1 MYQQFYGMFLKKMIH
16 TWRNKIIA
24 VVQLA
29 LPILFTILALAVEK
43 SIPKVEDEP
52 ALMLDSHPFIDFVVP
67 YSNGVI
73 PNSENT
79 ALANA
84 YSNQFGKRDKVDRNV
99 FHHMDDYFLQKKK
112 DIGSSRFN
120 SKYIVA
126 CDFEY
131 PNVSSVLPTTVT
143 AHFNDQPLHGIA
155 ISLHYMMNGILR
167 YFTNDTYNVHT
178 INHPFP
184 KKLKD
189 NRFAIFFATQSIA
202 FTVALSI
209 LFGMAFMVTSFIIFL
224 IKEKSVGAKHLQVV
238 SSVGPGSYWL
248 STFSW
253 DIINY
258 TIPVFGIF
266 IVFAAFQTS
275 AYVNDHRLGIVFL
288 VFMIYGWA
296 VLPFVYLLHYLF
308 KTPAAG
314 MVIVSLINLA
324 TGIIM
329 FLRYLC
335 IAHILDRH
343 ILD

>member
-1 MYQQFYGMFLKKMIH
+1 MCQQFYGMFLKKMIH
-16 TWRNKIIA
+16 TWRNKVIT

-52 ALMLDSHPFIDFVVP
+52 ALMLDSHPFSDFVVP
-67 YSNGVI
+67 YSNGMI
-73 PNSENT
+73 LDTENT

-84 YSNQFGKRDKVDRNV
+84 YSRQFGKRDKVDRNI
-99 FHHMDDYFLQKKK
+99 FKHMDDYFLAKKK
-112 DIGSSRFN
+112 DIGSSTFN

-126 CDFEY
+126 GDFQY
-131 PNVSSVLPTTVT
+131 PNASSGLPTTVT
-143 AHFNDQPLHGIA
+143 AHFNDQSLHGIA
-155 ISLHYMMNGILR
+155 ISLHYLMNGILN
-167 YFTNDTYNVHT
+167 YFTNSKYNIHT

-189 NRFAIFFATQSIA
+189 NQDAVFFATQGTGFI
-202 FTVALSI
+202 VAISI

-238 SSVGPGSYWL
+238 SGVGPGSYWL
-248 STFSW
+248 STFAW

-258 TIPVFGIF
+258 AIPVFGLL

-275 AYVNDHRLGIVFL
+275 AFVNDHRLGIVFL

-308 KTPAAG
+308 KIPATG
-314 MVIVSLINLA
+314 MVIVSCINLA
-324 TGIIM
+324 TGMIL
-329 FLRYLC
+329 FCFSWC
-335 IAHILDRH
+335 IPFHF
-343 ILD
+343 